1 MPQVTT
7 YLSDESNALASDDT
21 PKLDNSKPETW
32 SLFLPS
38 SLPQDDRSSC
48 YKGIITTEQTLRL
61 AQLQDSL
68 ADLRQSRR
76 ALRNLRL
83 YFKTNLTGEGQKTQ
97 TRSRAIETNAHNRIK
112 RAVRRYRTARDALF
126 ELDPTGTWQ
135 KEFQVLRDEDNRGPL
150 KESGEEGVGD
160 GRHAPSWIWTV
171 PSAASLPSKGS
182 AAEKREMN
190 ETARFEWMTCR
201 ARADRWKE
209 EEELLQEE
217 MRRVLVYLE
226 WKSGAWSKKVG
237 ARGGFCSSDIQHGI
251 DAYAR
256 KQASIHHEIA
266 VSFASQWLRY
276 LTARGYKTK
285 WSEDLPWIS
294 EALSRKATLPRW
306 LSTILAAAS
315 STKSPSPGS
324 TEVSGT
330 KRDNPDPHTIR
341 NGNDSCEGHK
351 HTKNCEGPAD
361 EGSSGDKHR
370 GSLERENFGNKG
382 SRNRAS
388 DENSDDDSDDEDS
401 DEEGRWYQGSSYAA
415 CGFEGSDNEDYDD
428 AGGSGDERDGGGKAD
443 DDGNY
448 NGLGFEYDDQYMS

>member
-1 MPQVTT
+1 MNRQRTDPQKVEIQQRRNVLTRRINVWRIAQGVYMPQVTT

-182 AAEKREMN
+182 ATEKREMN

-226 WKSGAWSKKVG
+226 SVVLIKI
-237 ARGGFCSSDIQHGI
+237 ARN
-251 DAYAR
+251 
-256 KQASIHHEIA
+256 
-266 VSFASQWLRY
+266 
-276 LTARGYKTK
+276 
-285 WSEDLPWIS
+285 
-294 EALSRKATLPRW
+294 LPRNSVK
-306 LSTILAAAS
+306 LRS
-315 STKSPSPGS
+315 
-324 TEVSGT
+324 
-330 KRDNPDPHTIR
+330 
-341 NGNDSCEGHK
+341 DS
-351 HTKNCEGPAD
+351 
-361 EGSSGDKHR
+361 R
-370 GSLERENFGNKG
+370 
-382 SRNRAS
+382 
-388 DENSDDDSDDEDS
+388 
-401 DEEGRWYQGSSYAA
+401 
-415 CGFEGSDNEDYDD
+415 
-428 AGGSGDERDGGGKAD
+428 
-443 DDGNY
+443 
-448 NGLGFEYDDQYMS
+448 